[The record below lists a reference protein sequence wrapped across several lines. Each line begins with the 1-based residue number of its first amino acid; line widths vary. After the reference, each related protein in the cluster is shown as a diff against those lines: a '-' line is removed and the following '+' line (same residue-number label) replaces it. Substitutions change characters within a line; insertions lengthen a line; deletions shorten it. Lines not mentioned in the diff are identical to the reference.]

1 VSDLGPGVPGE
12 PGYFF
17 TDPEARTDPQDPPR
31 FVSVDDIL
39 GLHPAGPGLT
49 LRPVF
54 GRNLTMSFVS
64 MEPHTEAPVHQHAEE
79 QIGTIIEGSYEFDL
93 DGEKRVVRKGDVYVV
108 PPWVPH
114 GAVTHDE
121 PVLALDVFS
130 PPRAGFRELMEQ
142 ALEERDAAA
151 DTKDE
156 RAQPS

>member
-1 VSDLGPGVPGE
+1 VTEEQPGGS
-12 PGYFF
+12 GYFT
-17 TDPEARTDPQDPPR
+17 TDPAVGSNPEDPPR
-31 FVSVDDIL
+31 YLNVDRDVF

-64 MEPHTEAPVHQHAEE
+64 MEPHSEAPMHQHAEE

-93 DGEKRVVRKGDVYVV
+93 AGEKRVVRKGDVYVV

-130 PPRAGFRELMEQ
+130 PPRAAFKELMDQ
-142 ALEERDAAA
+142 ALRERESGGESPA
-151 DTKDE
+151 
-156 RAQPS
+156 

>member
-1 VSDLGPGVPGE
+1 MTDERPEGS
-12 PGYFF
+12 GYFA
-17 TDPEARTDPQDPPR
+17 TDPTAGSDPEDPPR
-31 FVSVDDIL
+31 YLNVDRDVL

-54 GRNLTMSFVS
+54 GRNLTVSFVS
-64 MEPHTEAPVHQHAEE
+64 MEPHSEAPMHQHAEE

-93 DGEKRVVRKGDVYVV
+93 AGEKRVVRKGDVYVV

-130 PPRAGFRELMEQ
+130 PPRAGFKELMDQ
-142 ALEERDAAA
+142 ALRERESG
-151 DTKDE
+151 DE
-156 RAQPS
+156 RPA